1 MKDKKIFR
9 SLDGV
14 DEEFLLDAMPKGRR
28 YGITKILSVAASVV
42 LVVGITLAAV
52 LLGGG
57 NPPLDDS
64 PSAEGEGPSEEGTPL
79 PDLPRPNKSLADVMQ
94 DFLDSGSES
103 SPEGPVGP
111 QPPVGDAAPDTDFG
125 DGVPDGGFG
134 EPDTVLPD
142 GGSDNGSYVEVTDNQ
157 VQGIIEGDL
166 YKTTDKYIFRYGDN
180 RLYIYSIDGENSEKI
195 SVTQI
200 NSNGNKNEADMF
212 LSADGNTVTIIQ
224 SEYVTEIY
232 EYENYTWY
240 SGHYVTR
247 IYSIDVSDAKK
258 PVVAKTLELSGLN
271 HDVRKIDDKIYLVT
285 SHSFNKSDID
295 IDDPETY
302 IPSISGDDTHL
313 CDLERIYYCDEIKK
327 ATYSYVTVFDEDDL
341 SLVSELAIL
350 SETASYVT
358 DVCFTDNHIIFEY
371 QSGKRISEEE
381 ATSEAYSWV
390 EMIDFSGGE
399 LRYRGCLEIKGWA
412 ETGQYSYDERDGYL
426 RVVASTLIWKRFW
439 VEKSSVSLYVY
450 DLSTMS
456 LTASVENFAP
466 EGERATAVR
475 FEGDSLYVCTAE
487 TAKFTDPVFFFDL
500 SDYGNITQV
509 NTGYIEGFSSS
520 LIDLG
525 EGYLLGIGKESISHS
540 KIEIYKREGESVVS
554 VAKQVFRGNYD
565 TDYHAY
571 LIDREKNL
579 FGLAVNYIKEGYGVS
594 YGHGYFLWHFDTD
607 TESLSLITEISGD
620 TTHTYFGYARAF
632 VREGYLYLTSV
643 NEFTPF
649 VVRRVEVK

>member
-28 YGITKILSVAASVV
+28 YGITKILTVAASVV

-57 NPPLDDS
+57 NPPLDDG

-103 SPEGPVGP
+103 SPVGP

-125 DGVPDGGFG
+125 GGFPDGGFD
-134 EPDTVLPD
+134 ESDTVLPD

-224 SEYVTEIY
+224 SEYVAEIY
-232 EYENYTWY
+232 EYENYTRY
-240 SGHYVTR
+240 SGHHVTR
-247 IYSIDVSDAKK
+247 IYSIDVSDVKK

-295 IDDPETY
+295 IDNPETY

-327 ATYSYVTVFDEDDL
+327 ATYNYVTVFDEDDL

-381 ATSEAYSWV
+381 STSEAYSWV

-412 ETGQYSYDERDGYL
+412 EAGQYSYDEQDGYL
-426 RVVASTLIWKRFW
+426 RVVTSTRIWKRYR
-439 VEKSSVSLYVY
+439 VEKSSASLYVY

-466 EGERATAVR
+466 DGERATAVR

-525 EGYLLGIGKESISHS
+525 EGYLLGIGRESRGQG
-540 KIEIYKREGESVVS
+540 KVEIYKRDGDKVVS
-554 VAKQVFRGNYD
+554 VAEFLFYGTPSSAYKS
-565 TDYHAY
+565 Y
-571 LIDREKNL
+571 LIDRERNL
-579 FGLAVNYIKEGYGVS
+579 FGFASNS
-594 YGHGYFLWHFDTD
+594 YRENQGDAMENVY
-607 TESLSLITEISGD
+607 LILQLDKGELRVVEKMEISTG
-620 TTHTYFGYARAF
+620 GLVARAF
-632 VREGYLYLTSV
+632 YRDGYVYFTG
-643 NEFTPF
+643 NAEFKVTKPDI
-649 VVRRVEVK
+649 K

>member
-1 MKDKKIFR
+1 MKNKEKKI
-9 SLDGV
+9 
-14 DEEFLLDAMPKGRR
+14 LLALGDINEKYLEQARPRERKNHTAR
-28 YGITKILSVAASVV
+28 ILTVAASFVV
-42 LVVGITLAAV
+42 VVGIALGVILLGGNTPPTGDVPPIVDIPFPEVPRTDKSLAAV
-52 LLGGG
+52 
-57 NPPLDDS
+57 
-64 PSAEGEGPSEEGTPL
+64 
-79 PDLPRPNKSLADVMQ
+79 MQ
-94 DFLDSGSES
+94 DYLNSNIGSDDVWEDDGIFDESGNAPDMILPEGGSDSGS
-103 SPEGPVGP
+103 
-111 QPPVGDAAPDTDFG
+111 
-125 DGVPDGGFG
+125 
-134 EPDTVLPD
+134 
-142 GGSDNGSYVEVTDNQ
+142 NGSYVEVTDNQ

-166 YKTTDKYIFRYGDN
+166 YKTTDKYIFRYRD
-180 RLYIYSIDGENSEKI
+180 RSLCIYSIDGENSEKI

-232 EYENYTWY
+232 EYENYTRY

-247 IYSIDVSDAKK
+247 IYSIDVSDAKN

-341 SLVSELAIL
+341 SLVSEFAIL
-350 SETASYVT
+350 SETAHYVT

-371 QSGKRISEEE
+371 QSGKKISEEE
-381 ATSEAYSWV
+381 ATSEAYSWIELV
-390 EMIDFSGGE
+390 DFSGDE
-399 LRYRGCLEIKGWA
+399 LRYRGSLEVKGWA
-412 ETGQYSYDERDGYL
+412 EAGQYSYDEQDGYL
-426 RVVASTLIWKRFW
+426 RVVTSTRIWKRYW
-439 VEKSSVSLYVY
+439 VEKSSASLYVY

-456 LTASVENFAP
+456 LTASVEDFAP
-466 EGERATAVR
+466 DGERATAVR

-525 EGYLLGIGKESISHS
+525 EGYLLGIGKESVSHS

-579 FGLAVNYIKEGYGVS
+579 FGLAVNYTKEGYGVS
-594 YGHGYFLWHFDTD
+594 YGHGYFLWHFDTN
-607 TESLSLITEISGD
+607 TESLSLLTEISGD
-620 TTHTYFGYARAF
+620 TMHTYFGYARAF

>member
-1 MKDKKIFR
+1 MRDKKIFR

-14 DEEFLLDAMPKGRR
+14 DEEFLLDAMPKRRR

-94 DFLDSGSES
+94 DFLASGSES
-103 SPEGPVGP
+103 SPVGP

-125 DGVPDGGFG
+125 GGVPDGGFD
-134 EPDTVLPD
+134 ESDTVLPD

-232 EYENYTWY
+232 EYENYTRY
-240 SGHYVTR
+240 SGHHVTR
-247 IYSIDVSDAKK
+247 IYSIDVSDVKK

-381 ATSEAYSWV
+381 STSEAYSWIELV
-390 EMIDFSGGE
+390 DFSGE
-399 LRYRGCLEIKGWA
+399 DLRYRGSLEIKGWA
-412 ETGQYSYDERDGYL
+412 EAGQYSYDEQDGYL
-426 RVVASTLIWKRFW
+426 RVVTSTRVWKRYR
-439 VEKSSVSLYVY
+439 VEKSSASLYVY

-525 EGYLLGIGKESISHS
+525 EGYLLGIGRESRGQG
-540 KIEIYKREGESVVS
+540 KVEIYKRDGDKVVS
-554 VAKQVFRGNYD
+554 VAEFLFYGTPSSAYKS
-565 TDYHAY
+565 Y
-571 LIDREKNL
+571 LIDRERNL
-579 FGLAVNYIKEGYGVS
+579 FGFASNS
-594 YGHGYFLWHFDTD
+594 YRENQGDAMENVYMILQLDKGELRVV
-607 TESLSLITEISGD
+607 EKMEISTG
-620 TTHTYFGYARAF
+620 GLVARAF
-632 VREGYLYLTSV
+632 YRDGYVYFTG
-643 NEFTPF
+643 NAEFKVTKPDI
-649 VVRRVEVK
+649 K

>member
-28 YGITKILSVAASVV
+28 YGITKILSVAVSVV

-111 QPPVGDAAPDTDFG
+111 QPPMGDAAPDTDFG
-125 DGVPDGGFG
+125 DGVPEGGFD

-200 NSNGNKNEADMF
+200 NSNGNKNEVDMF

-232 EYENYTWY
+232 EYENYTRY

-247 IYSIDVSDAKK
+247 IYSIDVSDVKK

-295 IDDPETY
+295 IDNPETY

-381 ATSEAYSWV
+381 ATSEAYSWIELV
-390 EMIDFSGGE
+390 DFSGE
-399 LRYRGCLEIKGWA
+399 DLRYRGSLEIKGWA
-412 ETGQYSYDERDGYL
+412 EAGQYSYDEQDGYL
-426 RVVASTLIWKRFW
+426 RVVTSTRIWKRYR
-439 VEKSSVSLYVY
+439 VEKSSASLYVY

-456 LTASVENFAP
+456 LTASVEDFAP
-466 EGERATAVR
+466 DGERATAVR

-525 EGYLLGIGKESISHS
+525 EGYLLGIGRESRGQG
-540 KIEIYKREGESVVS
+540 KVEIYKRDGDKVVS
-554 VAKQVFRGNYD
+554 VAEFLFYGTPSSAYKS
-565 TDYHAY
+565 Y
-571 LIDREKNL
+571 LIDRERNL
-579 FGLAVNYIKEGYGVS
+579 FGFASNS
-594 YGHGYFLWHFDTD
+594 YRENQGDAM
-607 TESLSLITEISGD
+607 ESVYLILQLDKGELRVVEKMEISTG
-620 TTHTYFGYARAF
+620 GLVARAF
-632 VREGYLYLTSV
+632 YRDGYVYFTG
-643 NEFTPF
+643 NAEFKVTKPDI
-649 VVRRVEVK
+649 K